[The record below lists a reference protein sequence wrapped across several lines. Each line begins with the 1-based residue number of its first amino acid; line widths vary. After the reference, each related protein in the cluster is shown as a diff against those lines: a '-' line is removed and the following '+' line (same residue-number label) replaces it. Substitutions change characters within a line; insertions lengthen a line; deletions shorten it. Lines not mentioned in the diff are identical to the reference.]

1 MSRHRYRKELKQKI
15 TNCRIVGCRLGSVGG
30 WREEGG
36 RAEEEL
42 RLELSEKKALGLS
55 ENYKSSSPRV
65 GAPMGTHGPTS
76 GKVGG
81 GPWTG

>member
-55 ENYKSSSPRV
+55 GN
-65 GAPMGTHGPTS
+65 
-76 GKVGG
+76 
-81 GPWTG
+81 